1 MTEHAFRFSI
11 DRGGTFTDVYAEVPG
26 KPGFRVVKLLSE
38 DPQNYP
44 DAPREGIRR
53 ILEEVTG
60 TPFPKEGFSAE
71 AVEWIRM
78 GTTVATNALLERKGA
93 RTALVITQGFQDL
106 LQIGNQTRPKL
117 FDLEIRK
124 LDLLYEQVIEVEERV
139 RLLQK
144 NEAEGRRQ
152 EAEGGELEVV
162 EGTTGEPFLVL
173 ANPDVEAVRSQ
184 LRAVYDSGIR
194 ALAVV
199 FTHAY
204 AVPDHERKI
213 GELAREIG
221 FTQISL
227 SHEVMPMVKM
237 VARGDTTTVDAY
249 LTPHIRNYLDS
260 FRAGFS
266 DGLESS
272 QLLFMQSDGGLTG
285 ADHFKG
291 SNAILSGPAGGVVG
305 YALTTDL
312 GQPVIGFDMGGTS
325 TDVSRYGTDYEL
337 THETETAGVRIQA
350 PQMHIKTVAAGGGS
364 RLFFRNGLFEVGP
377 ESAGAHPGPV
387 CYRKNGHLAI
397 TDANLVLGR
406 LHPDYFPKIFGPT
419 EDQPLD
425 ADTTRRAFETLA
437 DQINTH
443 SRERGL
449 PEMSLEDIAL
459 GFIRVANEV
468 MVRPIREISVMRG
481 FDTKEH
487 VLACFGG
494 AGGQHACAI
503 ARELGISRIFI
514 HRFAGIL
521 SAYGMGLADV
531 VSEQQEPAAAVLPT
545 TNSPLG
551 AASGGAD
558 DTPETLLQAIEH
570 GQYLPQQ
577 LPPAV
582 DRTQAQA
589 TLRTAEALAQRIHRA
604 VQADHVAEYTSLP
617 DSRERFRAR
626 RAVFE
631 RIKPQE
637 EVALREWAVAEGL
650 MLTGEDCLCQWERDG
665 KLGGTEHQIWLD
677 EQAGRVF
684 KLNNLSFH
692 VCWLE
697 YFHRLALH
705 NHLFPDTQMKL
716 EGFVECDGT
725 LMPVTSQAVIQAV
738 RGATREETQLFMQ
751 RLGFAPI
758 SGKANDY
765 LHAEQGLIAEDLHD
779 ENVLIDIMGSI
790 VILDPVM
797 YLDESSKLERLQRWA
812 AAELPSRQPGN
823 SLKVLAQRL
832 DTLAEQGR
840 DELLAQGHAP
850 EHIEVK
856 RFLNLR
862 YQGTD
867 TALMIPEPEATTY
880 DASLTNCGL
889 GFSNASAE
897 LQSSVSLPNF
907 AESFKETYRREF
919 GFELANRD
927 ILVDDVRV
935 RAVAKSPG
943 LQKFPIPQKTEPPQS
958 DHHTRCYFEGG
969 WHDTPIFLLEQ
980 LGAGQR
986 LNGPAI
992 LMQDTSTILIEPGCF
1007 AEITEFGDVV
1017 ITVETRTQREIGT
1030 QSDPIQLSIFS
1041 NLFMSIAEQMGRT
1054 LQRTAISTNIKERL
1068 DFSCAIFDE
1077 SGGLV
1082 ANAPHVPV
1090 HLGAMSDAVRRQ
1102 IELQGENLR
1111 EGDVLVSNH
1120 PIAGG
1125 SHLPDITVITPVWR
1139 DGRPIFFVASRGHHA
1154 DIGGISPGSMPPFS
1168 RKLIEEGACIKSFK
1182 LVENGVFNEEGITEL
1197 LLEPGTLPRG
1207 PGEASMSGARLLSD
1221 NLSDLKAQ
1229 IAANQRG
1236 IDLLLEMVDHYSL
1249 DVVQAYMWHIQ
1260 ANAEEAVRHMLTDL
1274 SAREGLKEVDSLS
1287 AQDFL
1292 DDGSPIVLKI
1302 TIDRRDGSA
1311 IFDFTGTGSELWG
1324 NLNAPRAVTSSA
1336 ILYGLRCLIP
1346 QDIPLNQGCLNPIQ
1360 VIVPEGTLLSPSEH
1374 AGVVGGNVLTSQ
1386 RITDVILRA
1395 FHACAASQG
1404 CTNNFTFGNER
1415 FGYYE
1420 TIGGGAGAGA
1430 SWHGQ
1435 SGVHTH
1441 MTNTRITDPEILER
1455 RFPVMLREF
1464 SIRPNTGG
1472 NGKFRGGDG
1481 LVREVEFL
1489 EPLNAAILSERRVY
1503 APYGLDGGEPGV
1515 CGRNLFLRN
1524 DGTTLSLGG
1533 KNEIRAEVGERFR
1546 IETPGGGGYGTS
1558 DKERNG

>member
-1 MTEHAFRFSI
+1 MTQSTFRFSI

-26 KPGFRVVKLLSE
+26 KPEFRVVKLLSE

-60 TPFPKEGFSAE
+60 KAFPKESFSAA

-93 RTALVITQGFQDL
+93 RTALVITQGFRDL

-144 NEAEGRRQ
+144 KEAEGNR
-152 EAEGGELEVV
+152 EKAEDTRLEII
-162 EGTTGEPFLVL
+162 EGTTGEQFVVL
-173 ANPDVEAVRSQ
+173 AKPDLDVIRPKLQ
-184 LRAVYDSGIR
+184 GVYDSGIR

-204 AVPDHERKI
+204 AVPDHEQWL

-305 YALTTDL
+305 YARTTSIKNFNRQL
-312 GQPVIGFDMGGTS
+312 PIIGFDMGGTS

-377 ESAGAHPGPV
+377 ESAGAHPGPA
-387 CYRKNGHLAI
+387 CYRKHGHLAI

-406 LHPDYFPKIFGPT
+406 LHPGYFPKIFGPT
-419 EDQPLD
+419 EDQALD
-425 ADTTRRAFETLA
+425 VEATRSAFAKLTA
-437 DQINTH
+437 TINAH

-449 PEMSLEDIAL
+449 PEMSAEQVAL
-459 GFIRVANEV
+459 GFVRVANEV

-514 HRFAGIL
+514 HRFAGVL
-521 SAYGMGLADV
+521 SAYGMGLANIV
-531 VSEQQEPAAAVLPT
+531 EERQEPAALVYDADTKSTLSARLNSLNTVA
-545 TNSPLG
+545 TN
-551 AASGGAD
+551 A
-558 DTPETLLQAIEH
+558 LLQQGYPQSQIE
-570 GQYLPQQ
+570 
-577 LPPAV
+577 
-582 DRTQAQA
+582 
-589 TLRTAEALAQRIHRA
+589 
-604 VQADHVAEYTSLP
+604 S
-617 DSRERFRAR
+617 
-626 RAVFE
+626 
-631 RIKPQE
+631 
-637 EVALREWAVAEGL
+637 
-650 MLTGEDCLCQWERDG
+650 
-665 KLGGTEHQIWLD
+665 
-677 EQAGRVF
+677 
-684 KLNNLSFH
+684 
-692 VCWLE
+692 
-697 YFHRLALH
+697 
-705 NHLFPDTQMKL
+705 
-716 EGFVECDGT
+716 
-725 LMPVTSQAVIQAV
+725 
-738 RGATREETQLFMQ
+738 
-751 RLGFAPI
+751 
-758 SGKANDY
+758 
-765 LHAEQGLIAEDLHD
+765 
-779 ENVLIDIMGSI
+779 
-790 VILDPVM
+790 
-797 YLDESSKLERLQRWA
+797 
-812 AAELPSRQPGN
+812 
-823 SLKVLAQRL
+823 
-832 DTLAEQGR
+832 
-840 DELLAQGHAP
+840 
-850 EHIEVK
+850 K

-867 TALMIPEPEATTY
+867 TALMIPEPESLTY
-880 DASLTNCGL
+880 NAELTNCGL
-889 GFSNASAE
+889 GFANSSPE
-897 LQSSVSLPNF
+897 LQSS
-907 AESFKETYRREF
+907 AGSFPDYGQAFREIYRREF
-919 GFELANRD
+919 GFELVNRD

-935 RAVAKSPG
+935 RVTANSPS
-943 LQKFPIPQKTEPPQS
+943 LQKFPIANKSGTPQPDSQ
-958 DHHTRCYFEGG
+958 TRCYFESG
-969 WHDTPIFLLEQ
+969 WHNTPIFLLDQ

-986 LNGPAI
+986 LDGPAI

-1017 ITVETRTQREIGT
+1017 ITVETKTQLEIGT

-1102 IELQGENLR
+1102 IELQGNQLR

-1139 DGRPIFFVASRGHHA
+1139 DGRPIFFIASRGHHA

-1168 RKLIEEGACIKSFK
+1168 RKLLEEGVCIKSFK

-1207 PGEASMSGARLLSD
+1207 PGEASMSGARQLSD

-1229 IAANQRG
+1229 VAANQRG
-1236 IDLLLEMVDHYSL
+1236 IDLLLEMVEHYSL
-1249 DVVQAYMWHIQ
+1249 DVVQAYMQHIQ
-1260 ANAEEAVRHMLTDL
+1260 ANAEAAVRQMLTDL
-1274 SAREGLKEVDSLS
+1274 SEREGLKKVDSLS

-1311 IFDFTGTGSELWG
+1311 VFDFTGTGPELWG
-1324 NLNAPRAVTSSA
+1324 NLNAPRAVTNSA

-1346 QDIPLNQGCLNPIQ
+1346 QDIPLNQGCLNPIK

-1374 AGVVGGNVLTSQ
+1374 AAVVGGNVLTSQ
-1386 RITDVILRA
+1386 RVTDVILRA

-1464 SIRPNTGG
+1464 SIRQGTGG
-1472 NGKFRGGDG
+1472 DGKFRGGDG

-1503 APYGLDGGEPGV
+1503 APYGLDGGEPGT

-1533 KNEIRAEVGERFR
+1533 KNEIHAEAGERFR
-1546 IETPGGGGYGTS
+1546 IETPGGGGYGTP
-1558 DKERNG
+1558 DKKSK